1 MTTRQ
6 CFVPHNA
13 FGRQMINT
21 LAQKIE
27 CSIDHVKLNP
37 RTETISFCITCN
49 DRDAIKIETI
59 LKRFDLV

>member
-21 LAQKIE
+21 LIQKIE
-27 CSIDHVKLNP
+27 CSIDHVKLNSN
-37 RTETISFCITCN
+37 TGTIQFCITCN
-49 DRDAIKIETI
+49 DKDSVKIEKI
-59 LKRFDLV
+59 LKRFDLL